1 MLLEELE
8 SLDNYSDKLGSELGS
23 SGMYSFCTFYLR
35 AEDSVTSVYSSNIFA
50 PTRIESKGG

>member
-8 SLDNYSDKLGSELGS
+8 SLDNYSDKIGSELGS

-50 PTRIESKGG
+50 PTRI